1 MLDPVSFARTLIDI
15 DSTTGREADAGAWLA
30 QALRELGYQ
39 VSEQPVADGRFN
51 VFAHTGASPALVFS
65 THFDCVPPFF
75 KSREERGL
83 IFGRGSCDAKGILA
97 AQVAASERLR
107 ARGETRIGLLF
118 VVGEERG
125 SDGARVANDHS
136 PAFAPRR
143 SADGAE
149 ADASARQAPQ
159 YLINGEPTDNRLGS
173 ATRGV
178 LRVRLHAWGRAA
190 HSAFPELGESAIDK
204 LLDALMV
211 IRGLQ
216 LPDDPLLGRTHYT
229 VGVIEGGVAPNVVSP
244 RASAEL
250 LFRIV
255 GDAAPVRSALA
266 VVEGLVSIEHVLD
279 SPAVRMHTVPGFE
292 TAVFPY
298 TTDVPLLAR
307 WGTPLLVGPGSI
319 HVAHTDDEH
328 VAIDELLAAVDLYEK
343 LAMQLLAGSASRN
356 PAYERRT

>member
-1 MLDPVSFARTLIDI
+1 VDPVSLARALIDI
-15 DSTTGREADAGAWLA
+15 DSTTGREVEAGTWLA
-30 QALRELGYQ
+30 DYLRGLSYQ
-39 VSEQPVADGRFN
+39 VIQQPVVGDRFN
-51 VFAHTGASPALVFS
+51 VYAHGGTEPLVVFS

-83 IFGRGSCDAKGILA
+83 LFGRGSCDAKGILA
-97 AQVAASERLR
+97 AQIAAAERLS
-107 ARGETRIGLLF
+107 AKGETRIGLLF
-118 VVGEERG
+118 VIGEERG
-125 SDGARVANDHS
+125 SEGARL
-136 PAFAPRR
+136 
-143 SADGAE
+143 ADGLAPAGVAE
-149 ADASARQAPQ
+149 GHGCH

-178 LRVRLHAWGRAA
+178 LRVRLHAEGRAA

-211 IRGLQ
+211 VRGLQ
-216 LPDDPLLGRTHYT
+216 LPEDPLLGRTHYT

-250 LFRIV
+250 LFRTV
-255 GDAAPVRSALA
+255 GDAAPIRDALA
-266 VVEGLVSIEHVLD
+266 VVEGLVSIEYVLD
-279 SPAVRMHTVPGFE
+279 IPAVRMHTVPGFE

-298 TTDVPLLAR
+298 TTDVPLLTR

-328 VAIDELLAAVDLYEK
+328 VAIDELLTAVDLYES
-343 LAMQLLAGSASRN
+343 LATRLLAGSASRN
-356 PAYERRT
+356 PAY